1 MTMDEQ
7 RKAAVLAALD
17 LVRPGMRLGLGR
29 GAEVKLFAHALAGR
43 VRDGLVVD
51 CVASSQAG
59 FELCSRLGL
68 RVDILDREIMRAL
81 ASDPATVSDG
91 GTSSAGL
98 PGSGSAGHA
107 SLPLSAHGPQPL
119 LDLMVDGADE
129 VDAHLH
135 FHHSRGG
142 SILLGKVLALA
153 ARDVIVIADR
163 SVHVGSLGA
172 VPLAVETARH
182 GVSATARKIHQAVQD
197 CGLAGEL
204 RLRVH
209 DGKPAFTD
217 AGNVIIEIHLGAI
230 PDPRRL
236 EAALQSIP
244 GVVATGLHIDVC
256 TIAIMAGVDGTTVL
270 RRPRDLPAGWAFSH
284 R

>member
-1 MTMDEQ
+1 MTVDEQ
-7 RKAAVLAALD
+7 RKAAVLAALAH
-17 LVRPGMRLGLGR
+17 VRPGMRLGLG
-29 GAEVKLFAHALAGR
+29 GGVAVELFAHALAGR

-68 RVDILDREIMRAL
+68 RVDILDRAIMRAL
-81 ASDPATVSDG
+81 AGDPAAPSDG

-107 SLPLSAHGPQPL
+107 GLPLAAHDPQPL

-197 CGLAGEL
+197 CGLAGGL

-217 AGNVIIEIHLGAI
+217 AGNVIIELHLGAI

-236 EAALQSIP
+236 EAAVQSIP
-244 GVVATGLHIDVC
+244 GVVATGLHVDVC
-256 TIAIMAGVDGTTVL
+256 TAVFLGGDDGVTQL
-270 RRPRDLPAGWAFSH
+270 RRP
-284 R
+284 